1 MKIINKFPVFLLQF
15 CVVLI
20 TLSVCQIPMSNDQS
34 IIKTERLPH
43 ISPDYTDVVIPP
55 NIAPLN
61 FIINEPGT
69 EYKIELIGETGSS
82 IRIHSRKP
90 KVTIGMRKWK
100 TLMKGNVGHSY
111 RIQVS
116 SRDSTGHWVQY
127 KSIVNRIANEE
138 IDSYV
143 AYRLIN
149 PAYELWWNMGIYQ
162 RNIETFDEKAI
173 ITNRI
178 TQKNC
183 INCHAFRMNDPN
195 KMMFHMRAS
204 YGGTV
209 IVEDGHLSKVNTA
222 TDNTMSA
229 CVYPS
234 WHPEGNHI
242 AFSVNK
248 IYQSE
253 HSIKGKLIYVWD
265 KASDLVVYDVK
276 NKMVTTCP
284 QVSTQQME
292 NLPAWSADGRMLYF
306 IRCDSWSDKK
316 AYYDYHYNL
325 MRIPYDVHANQW
337 GEVETLINASAIGK
351 SVSFPKP
358 SPDGRYLL
366 FTMSD
371 YGYFSIHIPSS
382 DLYLLNLET
391 MQISDLA
398 IVNSPKSDSYH
409 SWSSNSRWFVFA
421 SKRKDGLCSRLYFS
435 YVDREGNVY
444 KPVLLPQKDPAF
456 YNTFIMNYNVP
467 ELIKAPVKLGHTELI
482 HAVEMNPDP
491 VQFDPAVDIDALSAA
506 TWLSRNANDKDEM
519 YLPGAN
525 EFRQE
530 QTPN

>member
-204 YGGTV
+204 
-209 IVEDGHLSKVNTA
+209 
-222 TDNTMSA
+222 
-229 CVYPS
+229 
-234 WHPEGNHI
+234 
-242 AFSVNK
+242 
-248 IYQSE
+248 
-253 HSIKGKLIYVWD
+253 
-265 KASDLVVYDVK
+265 
-276 NKMVTTCP
+276 
-284 QVSTQQME
+284 
-292 NLPAWSADGRMLYF
+292 
-306 IRCDSWSDKK
+306 
-316 AYYDYHYNL
+316 
-325 MRIPYDVHANQW
+325 
-337 GEVETLINASAIGK
+337 
-351 SVSFPKP
+351 
-358 SPDGRYLL
+358 
-366 FTMSD
+366 
-371 YGYFSIHIPSS
+371 
-382 DLYLLNLET
+382 
-391 MQISDLA
+391 
-398 IVNSPKSDSYH
+398 
-409 SWSSNSRWFVFA
+409 
-421 SKRKDGLCSRLYFS
+421 
-435 YVDREGNVY
+435 
-444 KPVLLPQKDPAF
+444 
-456 YNTFIMNYNVP
+456 
-467 ELIKAPVKLGHTELI
+467 
-482 HAVEMNPDP
+482 
-491 VQFDPAVDIDALSAA
+491 
-506 TWLSRNANDKDEM
+506 
-519 YLPGAN
+519 
-525 EFRQE
+525 
-530 QTPN
+530 